1 MTVSDLIAEQ
11 AVQVEK
17 AKALNEYMHT
27 ASFLAKS
34 KHEQNLYFGV
44 WVSMQ
49 QTGFALT
56 RLIEAIK

>member
-1 MTVSDLIAEQ
+1 MSVNDLIAEQ
-11 AVQVEK
+11 AVQAAK

-27 ASFLAKS
+27 SSFLAKS

-44 WVSMQ
+44 WMAMQ

-56 RLIEAIK
+56 RLIEAVK